1 MTDPTMPVTGGVDT
15 HKDTHV
21 AAVLNAVGVVVG
33 TAEFPTT
40 PAGYRRLLT
49 WMRNFGDL
57 TVVGVEGTGAW
68 GAGLARHLTTNSVRV
83 IEVQRPNRQFRR
95 RHGKSDT
102 ADAIGAARAVQ
113 SGGAT
118 GAPRQ
123 RTRCTPS

>member
-21 AAVLNAVGVVVG
+21 AAVLNAVGVVLG

-49 WMRNFGDL
+49 WMRGFGEL

-68 GAGLARHLTTNSVRV
+68 GGDRNAWGRSRVRGRV
-83 IEVQRPNRQFRR
+83 AFLSRPPVPAER
-95 RHGKSDT
+95 
-102 ADAIGAARAVQ
+102 
-113 SGGAT
+113 
-118 GAPRQ
+118 
-123 RTRCTPS
+123 